1 GEKNAAANG
10 DTVRDLHE
18 VVDLGPFT
26 DARLAHRRSVDG
38 RIRTDLDVVFD
49 DDAGVLR
56 DLEVRAVGLLH
67 ETEPV
72 AADHGAVLH
81 DNAIAEHHPF
91 ANRRVGIQNAVL
103 TNRGARA
110 D

>member
-1 GEKNAAANG
+1 MAGHPHLTGKHDIVFENRAAGDAHLCGEKHAAADG
-10 DTVRDLHE
+10 DTVRDLYE

-26 DARLAHRRSVDG
+26 DARLADRWPVDG

-67 ETEPV
+67 EAEPV
-72 AADHGAVLH
+72 AADHGA
-81 DNAIAEHHPF
+81 
-91 ANRRVGIQNAVL
+91 
-103 TNRGARA
+103 
-110 D
+110 